1 MDRLLLTL
9 LFVALLVLCVYGM
22 WKGWRRQARAQSVR
36 IPPFPER
43 PAEPGTPLLETPGL
57 YVATTYAGHWQERI
71 VTRGAGLRG
80 PATLRLHDDGID
92 VDRDGMPGF
101 WIPREAVTGIATGKG
116 MAGKV
121 MGTDSLLIVTW
132 RAGESG
138 DESRSAEA
146 VELDTGFRADDR
158 GVYPKWITQ
167 VERDTTAEAGV
178 ERTTERIVGGAQA

>member
-9 LFVALLVLCVYGM
+9 VFVALLVLCVYGM

-43 PAEPGTPLLETPGL
+43 PAEPGAPQLETPGL
-57 YVATTYAGHWQERI
+57 YVATTHAGHWQERI

-80 PATLRLHDDGID
+80 PAALRLYDDGIE
-92 VDRDGMPGF
+92 VDRDGMPSF
-101 WIPREAVTGIATGKG
+101 WIPREAITGIATGKG

-132 RAGESG
+132 RAGESDG
-138 DESRSAEA
+138 DGGSGRT

-158 GVYPKWITQ
+158 GVYPQWIKQ
-167 VERDTTAEAGV
+167 VERDTAGDAGSASDH
-178 ERTTERIVGGAQA
+178 ERIAGGAQA

>member
-9 LFVALLVLCVYGM
+9 VFVALLVLCVYGM

-36 IPPFPER
+36 IPPFPAR

-57 YVATTYAGHWQERI
+57 YVTTTYAGRWQERI

-80 PATLRLHDDGID
+80 PATLRLYDDGID
-92 VDRDGMPGF
+92 VDRAGRPGF
-101 WIPREAVTGIATGKG
+101 WIPREAITGIATGKG

-132 RAGESG
+132 RVGESDAAG
-138 DESRSAEA
+138 GSDGA

-167 VERDTTAEAGV
+167 VERASKGEAGT
-178 ERTTERIVGGAQA
+178 ESDDERIVGGAQA

>member
-36 IPPFPER
+36 IPPFPAR
-43 PAEPGTPLLETPGL
+43 PAEPGTPSLETPGL
-57 YVATTYAGHWQERI
+57 YVTTTYAGHWQERI

-80 PATLRLHDDGID
+80 PATLRLYDDGID

-101 WIPREAVTGIATGKG
+101 WIPREAISGIATGKG

-132 RAGESG
+132 RAGES
-138 DESRSAEA
+138 DDA

-167 VERDTTAEAGV
+167 VERASEREAGT
-178 ERTTERIVGGAQA
+178 ESDDERIVGGAQA

>member
-9 LFVALLVLCVYGM
+9 GFIVLFMLCVYGM

-36 IPPFPER
+36 IPPFPAR
-43 PAEPGTPLLETPGL
+43 PAEPGTPVLETPGL
-57 YVATTYAGHWQERI
+57 YVATTNAGHWQERI

-80 PATLRLHDDGID
+80 PATLRLHDGGID

-101 WIPREAVTGIATGKG
+101 WIPREAVTRIATGKG

-132 RAGESG
+132 RAEQVDGG
-138 DESRSAEA
+138 APG

-158 GVYPKWITQ
+158 GVYPQWIRQ
-167 VERDTTAEAGV
+167 FERETVSEDGNASDNEAEFV
-178 ERTTERIVGGAQA
+178 TGGGQA